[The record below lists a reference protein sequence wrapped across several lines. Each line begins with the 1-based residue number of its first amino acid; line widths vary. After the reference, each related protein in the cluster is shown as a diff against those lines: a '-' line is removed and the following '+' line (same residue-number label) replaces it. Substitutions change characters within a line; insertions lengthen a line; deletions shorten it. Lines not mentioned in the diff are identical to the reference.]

1 MKIIWENWKAMQKM
15 LLDQAGSEFKV
26 TSTPA
31 KWDKESAVVIGYS
44 RSVLF
49 DRKTSG
55 GFLARKSSTLWF
67 IEKNQFRIKVNDK
80 NAVLSFSQ
88 IYFRAGAK
96 EDGFVARIIKPD
108 GVVVTVDLKTA
119 VGVEDNS
126 NVPEYFQSFFDK
138 VTSGQYRYYKVP
150 VADLEPGDILECL
163 NADIA

>member
-1 MKIIWENWKAMQKM
+1 MKNNYTNRLHILLLATILLFTSLVNAQDYIDEDYLGKLESNAKM

-67 IEKNQFRIKVNDK
+67 IEK
-80 NAVLSFSQ
+80 
-88 IYFRAGAK
+88 
-96 EDGFVARIIKPD
+96 KPI
-108 GVVVTVDLKTA
+108 
-119 VGVEDNS
+119 S
-126 NVPEYFQSFFDK
+126 
-138 VTSGQYRYYKVP
+138 YK
-150 VADLEPGDILECL
+150 G
-163 NADIA
+163 